1 MFDQI
6 FLFCLGFCY
15 VGDPESFVMG
25 HIINGQFDGS
35 FVVLGET
42 FHLEPVQRYDIG
54 LNASFHSIV
63 FSSSSVKFGF
73 SRIQRKMAR
82 FANLYHHVAVKV
94 NNSKNVFALVTAKSL
109 NQGSYSSCKLLNFII
124 LSSSINWYVDCR
136 HSTKSFSENAVLAD
150 TSYKV

>member
-6 FLFCLGFCY
+6 FLFRLGFCY

-35 FVVLGET
+35 FVVFGET
-42 FHLEPVQRYDIG
+42 FHLEPVQRYGIG
-54 LNASFHSIV
+54 LSASFHSIV
-63 FSSSSVKFGF
+63 FSSSSVNFEF

-82 FANLYHHVAVKV
+82 FADLYHHVAVKV
-94 NNSKNVFALVTAKSL
+94 NNSKNVFALVTSKSL